1 MTFSTVNPLIFAG
14 KQDPMKNLPD
24 IGFEDQFVIRTYEI
38 DNRKLATV
46 PALTR
51 LLHEAAMQNVLALKL
66 SVWDLEPQGISWVL
80 MRQQVAIER
89 YPKLG
94 ETIRVQTYPAGFEKF
109 FTYRDYRVWDA
120 QGKEIASSSSTWLL
134 MDTAARR
141 MVRIPDFIK
150 EFQQEMPAVADC
162 LPRPAGKLPRF
173 HSPKHQADFRVGW
186 HDLDFNMHLN
196 NTFYITWM
204 LEALPESLLQN
215 GFIRQID
222 IQFKSEA
229 LKNQV
234 IHSEAE
240 QLEANKYL
248 HRLIREG
255 DQKELAIAQTIWK

>member
-1 MTFSTVNPLIFAG
+1 
-14 KQDPMKNLPD
+14 MKNLPE

-38 DNRKLATV
+38 DNRKLATL

-80 MRQQVAIER
+80 MRQQLAIER

-109 FTYRDYRVWDA
+109 FTYRDYRVWDE
-120 QGKEIASSSSTWLL
+120 QGREIASSSSTWLL

-150 EFQQEMPAVADC
+150 KFRQEMPESADC
-162 LPRPAGKLPRF
+162 LPRPDGKLPRF
-173 HSPKHQADFRVGW
+173 EAPDRQATFRVGW

-196 NTFYITWM
+196 NTYYITWM
-204 LEALPESLLQN
+204 LEALPDSLLQN
-215 GFIRQID
+215 GFIRQMD

-229 LKNQV
+229 LKDQI
-234 IHSEAE
+234 IHSEVDIRE
-240 QLEANKYL
+240 ENQYL
-248 HRLIREG
+248 HRLIRE
-255 DQKELAIAQTIWK
+255 DDRKELAIAQTIWR